1 MEMEYFF
8 LDVVLW
14 FSIYLIVALSLNVEY
29 GYAGIPNFGRSMA
42 VLIGA
47 VAVGGA
53 VNRILMLLLGIE
65 GEIAEASGIVK
76 SATNAMISNN
86 PLMGM
91 CILVLSLLLAA
102 FIGALAGILFIL
114 PSAKFKNEYLSIA
127 LLAISEVLY
136 QVLNYNTSIIGGY
149 YGVSVPDVLAWIP
162 GEWRV
167 LSFTLISLGTV
178 LIVYLFVERILT
190 SPYGRLLKAMRENE
204 DVVRAFGKDILVLR
218 IKTAALG
225 SGIAAL
231 AGALY
236 SFYSMN
242 IITSTFFRVEWTF
255 FPFLMVLLGGRGNN
269 KGVALGV
276 LCFVLTKVSLAVYK
290 FEIRSILQ
298 LPFESTWLEYILF
311 GVVMLLILY
320 YKPEGLIK
328 EKPVMT
334 PPIKQALKEKNIKEA
349 KNIGS

>member
-1 MEMEYFF
+1 VEMEYFF

-114 PSAKFKNEYLSIA
+114 PSAKLKNEYLSIA
-127 LLAISEVLY
+127 LLAIS
-136 QVLNYNTSIIGGY
+136 S
-149 YGVSVPDVLAWIP
+149 VSGLKLQYIHNR
-162 GEWRV
+162 G
-167 LSFTLISLGTV
+167 
-178 LIVYLFVERILT
+178 
-190 SPYGRLLKAMRENE
+190 LLWCK
-204 DVVRAFGKDILVLR
+204 
-218 IKTAALG
+218 
-225 SGIAAL
+225 
-231 AGALY
+231 
-236 SFYSMN
+236 
-242 IITSTFFRVEWTF
+242 
-255 FPFLMVLLGGRGNN
+255 
-269 KGVALGV
+269 
-276 LCFVLTKVSLAVYK
+276 
-290 FEIRSILQ
+290 RS
-298 LPFESTWLEYILF
+298 
-311 GVVMLLILY
+311 
-320 YKPEGLIK
+320 
-328 EKPVMT
+328 
-334 PPIKQALKEKNIKEA
+334 
-349 KNIGS
+349 